1 MEATDQLDRL
11 IASRAGSKANLEEE
25 LWRSAEREYR
35 AERAEARHHQW
46 RTHLTRLAA
55 NHREIARGLEER
67 ARRLGGPS

>member
-1 MEATDQLDRL
+1 MTAEQKRAT
-11 IASRAGSKANLEEE
+11 AKAQANAAEEG
-25 LWRSAEREYR
+25 WRTAERKYR

-67 ARRLGGPS
+67 ARRLGGAS